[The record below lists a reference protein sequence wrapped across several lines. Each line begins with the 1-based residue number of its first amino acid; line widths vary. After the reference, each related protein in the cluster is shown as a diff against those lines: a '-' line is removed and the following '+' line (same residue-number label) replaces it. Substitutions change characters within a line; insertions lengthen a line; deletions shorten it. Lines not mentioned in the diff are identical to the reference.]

1 MKSLYLILIAIISI
15 QNCANQIQDKFPVS
29 IKEVYHQHWVGGVQG
44 GGSGTV
50 FYVEFLKNLPES
62 ITLKQLY
69 FRNGLAPVYKI
80 SETQYSFN
88 FKGTSNWGR
97 KGELLEVSDV
107 PAPKPIVPPY
117 PIKEDEAVL
126 EYSYKGEIKYFKFTN
141 VKQKEMLAYPSARPR
156 N

>member
-1 MKSLYLILIAIISI
+1 MKALTILFLTILSV
-15 QNCANQIQDKFPVS
+15 QNCSNQIQDKFPVA

-50 FYVEFLKNLPES
+50 FYVEFLKNLPET

-69 FRNGLAPVYKI
+69 FRGGLAPIHKI
-80 SETQYSFN
+80 SETQFSFN
-88 FKGTSNWGR
+88 YKGTSNWDR
-97 KGELLEVSDV
+97 RGELEVSDV
-107 PAPKPIVPPY
+107 PPPKPIVPPY
-117 PIKEDEAVL
+117 PIKEDEAIL
-126 EYSYKGEIKYFKFTN
+126 EYLFNGKIKYFKFTN